1 MDRVGWR
8 AGSCAQGQ
16 GLWRARL
23 GTVPRAHYPHLHG
36 SSPGRAG
43 VFFPH
48 SQLPR
53 QGLAWARGG
62 KVSST
67 HGSAPGGADHDAPS
81 DPRGPSIEPSAEEQ
95 PGAPDTKTTSQ
106 EPGAA
111 RPTMRRRRRPST
123 LARVLL
129 QFPLELSSILSK
141 EDAHYLE
148 KRARRRWWSRR
159 SFPRVP
165 TDTLEVAHRTPPPL
179 AVWQK
184 VLPLGAIF
192 FAASF
197 NLTILANL
205 KDAIMVT
212 TAGAETLPWLASCG
226 ILPASIAFFV
236 AYGTMVERLPQRA
249 VFYAAVAP
257 LLAAYALFAGALYPA
272 HAFLHPVGLT
282 AALAGATPPGLHGA
296 LKMVEHWTFSL
307 FYCAAEL
314 WGSVVISI
322 LFWSLANEVCTVN
335 EAKAVYP
342 LMGIAAN
349 VALVIAGS
357 YLKWVNAS
365 VAHGNTQLMLNV
377 LVGTVIAMSGV
388 MAVAKFVIDTYVV
401 GPYCSLDER
410 SSPKVLKKKK
420 KNKGSLANSLSV
432 LKESPKVRNLAMLVV
447 SYSVSHRLFEFA
459 WKGALRTLH
468 PTPGAYQSVLADVAI
483 ATGYATIALML
494 LSRYVF
500 QYAGWAA
507 AAAATPTVMLVTGGA
522 FFGLSIAAGAGLTLG
537 SLGPLQLAALGVGT
551 GVATQVFARSAKFS
565 LFDPAKEMV
574 YIEMT
579 PEEKSKGKAAVD
591 LLGSQIGKSGGAWI
605 TQGLILVSGSIT
617 ASLPL
622 ISAVFLATLTTWLG
636 AVRSLARQIADYEAE
651 KQAREEAGDPSAG
664 TGGEHAR
671 TTPPPG
677 PQQPSP
683 PPGNGAHADAPTARR
698 PLAA

>member
-1 MDRVGWR
+1 
-8 AGSCAQGQ
+8 
-16 GLWRARL
+16 
-23 GTVPRAHYPHLHG
+23 
-36 SSPGRAG
+36 
-43 VFFPH
+43 
-48 SQLPR
+48 
-53 QGLAWARGG
+53 
-62 KVSST
+62 
-67 HGSAPGGADHDAPS
+67 
-81 DPRGPSIEPSAEEQ
+81 
-95 PGAPDTKTTSQ
+95 
-106 EPGAA
+106 
-111 RPTMRRRRRPST
+111 MRRRRRPST

-226 ILPASIAFFV
+226 ILPASVAFFV

-365 VAHGNTQLMLNV
+365 VAHGNTQ
-377 LVGTVIAMSGV
+377 VGGWGGASRDGGASTGSGGPESRVQVEWSVGWDHGEGESSTQCSPGQAMSWGS
-388 MAVAKFVIDTYVV
+388 AV
-401 GPYCSLDER
+401 E
-410 SSPKVLKKKK
+410 
-420 KNKGSLANSLSV
+420 SLA
-432 LKESPKVRNLAMLVV
+432 V
-447 SYSVSHRLFEFA
+447 SIYRHSHNPF
-459 WKGALRTLH
+459 
-468 PTPGAYQSVLADVAI
+468 
-483 ATGYATIALML
+483 
-494 LSRYVF
+494 
-500 QYAGWAA
+500 
-507 AAAATPTVMLVTGGA
+507 
-522 FFGLSIAAGAGLTLG
+522 
-537 SLGPLQLAALGVGT
+537 
-551 GVATQVFARSAKFS
+551 
-565 LFDPAKEMV
+565 
-574 YIEMT
+574 
-579 PEEKSKGKAAVD
+579 
-591 LLGSQIGKSGGAWI
+591 
-605 TQGLILVSGSIT
+605 
-617 ASLPL
+617 L
-622 ISAVFLATLTTWLG
+622 ISPC
-636 AVRSLARQIADYEAE
+636 S
-651 KQAREEAGDPSAG
+651 SC
-664 TGGEHAR
+664 
-671 TTPPPG
+671 
-677 PQQPSP
+677 
-683 PPGNGAHADAPTARR
+683 
-698 PLAA
+698 